1 MLLAVVNLSK
11 IYRIPT
17 NDSTELD
24 GLFFTRH
31 WHSLRHWHL
40 LRRSHQRGL
49 ASLML
54 MLVFTL
60 QSIPIRADDTAPN
73 QDTTKA
79 QTPDAIFFEDDI
91 RPILREYCLDCHGA
105 TEDLQGSLDLRLVRF
120 MNHGGDSGP
129 ALTEQN
135 PDASLLMQR
144 VESNDMPPGEIK
156 VSAEKKAL
164 LRRWIAA
171 GAPTKRPE
179 PESIGAGIPLTES
192 ERNYWAYQPLEK
204 PLLSFPI
211 NAPSATLSSDPS
223 AHIPPAVPGAID
235 SANGID
241 VLLQQAMPTGLTFS
255 PIAPKSTLIR
265 RVYLDLIGIPPT
277 QTQFKHWM
285 ELPDADWYEQMV
297 EQLLQSK
304 QYGERWAR
312 HWLDAVGYADSDGA
326 TLADAERTWAWKFRD
341 YVIESFNND
350 KPFDRFII
358 EQLAGDE
365 LAGPANGD
373 WTPEQ
378 IQTITA
384 TGFLRMT
391 ADGTGSGDNSPE
403 ARNKTIADTLQVIG
417 NTLLGSSL
425 QCAQCH
431 DHRYDPISH
440 EDYFAIRAVF
450 DPAFDW
456 QQWKT
461 PNERLVSLTTQ
472 AERDASAQ
480 IEKEAQLIAT
490 EKSAKE
496 TEYIKQALDQ
506 ELMKFEEP
514 LRSDLRSAY
523 ETQADKRSTEQK
535 ALLDKHP
542 SVNISPGVLY
552 QYLPAA
558 ADELKKFDTRI
569 AETRAKK
576 PAESFLHALTEPAG
590 HLPTTKLFHRGDHNQ
605 PTREIAPAKLSVL
618 VPEAAN
624 RSFPT
629 DDPAISTSGRRLAF
643 AKWLTDAKTPNPL
656 FVRSLVNRIW
666 MHHFGKGIVNTPS
679 DFGKL
684 GSPPSHSKLLDWL
697 GWELIEHDWSLKHL
711 HRVIL
716 TSVAYRQSSVR
727 SPSRESIDPDNR
739 FYSRKDIARVDAEVL
754 RDSLLALSGSL
765 STDLYGPPMTLQ
777 EDDAGQVRVDP
788 AQSRR
793 SIYAKWRRSQPVAM
807 LQSFDAPVMGVLC
820 DTRTNSTVATQSLM
834 LMNGE
839 FALEQASKLAKIC
852 IDTQA
857 NNSADSSLPSIATPD
872 ALSWDLPPPP
882 PDQWV
887 YATGKLSADS
897 TLVESFSP
905 LATFQAGQW
914 QGGPALPD
922 PSIGWVLLHAQG
934 GHPGNKSYP
943 AIRRWIAPKS
953 GKLEVRGKLGHGSEN
968 GDGVLASVLTKQGSA
983 GSWSAK
989 ATTVDTPVAA
999 IEVVQGEAVDFVVQ
1013 CGEHETS
1020 DSFTWPITLVL
1031 NHADGNLTVESAT
1044 SFRGPSER
1052 TDRLAQQIHTAWNLI
1067 LRRDPTQDEIHALKS
1082 FLSKQLENLYRDPQ
1096 RVPPGSS
1103 PTQQVLVN
1111 VCQML
1116 INSNEFLYID

>member
-1 MLLAVVNLSK
+1 VVLAVVTLSMNLHNPLNDSPVIDRNLPIRNLKFVRRCQPIATACLMLALLLSLPSNLS
-11 IYRIPT
+11 
-17 NDSTELD
+17 
-24 GLFFTRH
+24 
-31 WHSLRHWHL
+31 
-40 LRRSHQRGL
+40 
-49 ASLML
+49 
-54 MLVFTL
+54 
-60 QSIPIRADDTAPN
+60 RADETSVTQETAK
-73 QDTTKA
+73 D
-79 QTPDAIFFEDDI
+79 QTGDALYFEDDI

-105 TEDLQGSLDLRLVRF
+105 TDDLKGSLDLRLVRF
-120 MNHGGDSGP
+120 MNRGGDSGP
-129 ALTEQN
+129 ALTDQN
-135 PDASLLMQR
+135 PDASLLIQR
-144 VESNDMPPGEIK
+144 VESDDMPPGEIK
-156 VSAEKKAL
+156 VSAEKKVL

-171 GAPTKRPE
+171 GAPTNRPE

-204 PLLSFPI
+204 PALSFPT
-211 NAPSATLSSDPS
+211 NVPSTDPS
-223 AHIPPAVPGAID
+223 NPVQPAPAGTI
-235 SANGID
+235 SGNGID

-255 PIAPKSTLIR
+255 PIAPRSSLIR

-277 QTQFKHWM
+277 QTQFKQWM
-285 ELPDADWYEQMV
+285 EVPDADWYEQMV
-297 EQLLQSK
+297 EELLQSK

-326 TLADAERTWAWKFRD
+326 TLADAERTWAWRYRD

-350 KPFDRFII
+350 KPFDRFIL

-450 DPAFDW
+450 DPALDW

-480 IEKEAQLIAT
+480 IEIEAQLIAT
-490 EKSAKE
+490 EKSSKE
-496 TEYIKQALDQ
+496 AEYIKQALDQ

-523 ETQADKRSTEQK
+523 ETQADKRSPEQK
-535 ALLDKHP
+535 ALLDKNP

-569 AETRAKK
+569 AEARAKK

-590 HLPTTKLFHRGDHNQ
+590 HLPATKLFHRGDHNQ

-618 VPEAAN
+618 VPEGTD
-624 RSFPT
+624 RTLPI
-629 DDPAISTSGRRLAF
+629 DDPAIPTSGRRLAF
-643 AKWLTDAKTPNPL
+643 AKWLTDPKTPNPL

-684 GSPPSHSKLLDWL
+684 GSLPSHPKLLDWL
-697 GWELIEHDWSLKHL
+697 GWELIEHNWSLKHL

-739 FYSRKDIARVDAEVL
+739 YYSRKDIARVDAEVL

-765 STDLYGPPMTLQ
+765 STDLYGPPMALQ

-839 FALEQASKLAKIC
+839 FALEQASKIAKIC
-852 IDTQA
+852 MDTQA
-857 NNSADSSLPSIATPD
+857 NATANPPATATPGTTPDLFTWELPS
-872 ALSWDLPPPP
+872 PP

-887 YATGKLSADS
+887 YATGKLSSDS

-914 QGGPALPD
+914 QGSTALPD
-922 PSIGWVLLHAQG
+922 PTIGWVLLHAQG
-934 GHPGNKSYP
+934 GHPGNKNYP
-943 AIRRWIAPKS
+943 AIRRWIAPKT

-968 GDGVLASVLTKQGSA
+968 GDGVFASILTKRGSA

-989 ATTVDTPVAA
+989 ATTVDTLVVA
-999 IEVVQGEAVDFVVQ
+999 IDVEQGDAVDFVVQ

-1031 NHADGNLTVESAT
+1031 SHAEGTLTVESTT
-1044 SFRGPSER
+1044 SFRGPSESR
-1052 TDRLAQQIHTAWNLI
+1052 DRLAHQIHIAWNLI
-1067 LRRDPTQDEIHALKS
+1067 LRRDPTQEEIQALKS
-1082 FLSKQLENLYRDPQ
+1082 FVGRQLEILYRDPQ

>member
-1 MLLAVVNLSK
+1 M
-11 IYRIPT
+11 
-17 NDSTELD
+17 
-24 GLFFTRH
+24 
-31 WHSLRHWHL
+31 
-40 LRRSHQRGL
+40 
-49 ASLML
+49 
-54 MLVFTL
+54 
-60 QSIPIRADDTAPN
+60 
-73 QDTTKA
+73 
-79 QTPDAIFFEDDI
+79 
-91 RPILREYCLDCHGA
+91 
-105 TEDLQGSLDLRLVRF
+105 
-120 MNHGGDSGP
+120 
-129 ALTEQN
+129 
-135 PDASLLMQR
+135 
-144 VESNDMPPGEIK
+144 ES
-156 VSAEKKAL
+156 
-164 LRRWIAA
+164 
-171 GAPTKRPE
+171 
-179 PESIGAGIPLTES
+179 
-192 ERNYWAYQPLEK
+192 
-204 PLLSFPI
+204 
-211 NAPSATLSSDPS
+211 
-223 AHIPPAVPGAID
+223 
-235 SANGID
+235 
-241 VLLQQAMPTGLTFS
+241 
-255 PIAPKSTLIR
+255 
-265 RVYLDLIGIPPT
+265 
-277 QTQFKHWM
+277 
-285 ELPDADWYEQMV
+285 PDADWYEQLV
-297 EQLLQSK
+297 EHLLQSK

-312 HWLDAVGYADSDGA
+312 HWLDAAGYADSDGA
-326 TLADAERTWAWKFRD
+326 TLADAERTWAWRYRD
-341 YVIESFNND
+341 YVIESLNND

-378 IQTITA
+378 IQAITA

-403 ARNKTIADTLQVIG
+403 ARNKTIADTVQVIG

-450 DPAFDW
+450 DPALDW

-461 PNERLVSLTTQ
+461 PDERLVSLTTQ
-472 AERDASAQ
+472 AERDASVQ
-480 IEKEAQLIAT
+480 IEKEVQLIAT
-490 EKSAKE
+490 EKSTKE
-496 TEYIKQALDQ
+496 ADYIKQALDQ

-523 ETQADKRSTEQK
+523 ETQADKRSNEQK
-535 ALLDKHP
+535 ALLDKNP

-558 ADELKKFDTRI
+558 ADELKKFDARI
-569 AETRAKK
+569 AEARAKK
-576 PAESFLHALTEPAG
+576 PAESFLHALTEPVG
-590 HLPTTKLFHRGDHNQ
+590 HLPATKLFHRGDHNQ

-618 VPEAAN
+618 VPEGTD
-624 RSFPT
+624 RTFPT
-629 DDPAISTSGRRLAF
+629 DDPGIPTSGRRLAF
-643 AKWLTDAKTPNPL
+643 AKWLTDANTPNPL
-656 FVRSLVNRIW
+656 FVRSLINRVW

-684 GSPPSHSKLLDWL
+684 GSPPSHPKLLDWL
-697 GWELIEHDWSLKHL
+697 GWELVEHDWSLKHL

-727 SPSRESIDPDNR
+727 SPTRESIDPDNR

-765 STDLYGPPMTLQ
+765 SPNLYGPPMALQ

-852 IDTQA
+852 IETQA
-857 NNSADSSLPSIATPD
+857 NAPANSSATSNATPD
-872 ALSWDLPPPP
+872 AISWDLPPPP

-897 TLVESFSP
+897 TCVESFAP
-905 LATFQAGQW
+905 LAAFQTGQW

-922 PSIGWVLLHAQG
+922 PTIGWVLLHAQG
-934 GHPGNKSYP
+934 GHPGNKNYP
-943 AIRRWIAPKS
+943 AIRRWIAPKT

-968 GDGVLASVLTKQGSA
+968 GDGVFASILTKRGSA

-989 ATTVDTPVAA
+989 ATTVDTPVVA
-999 IEVVQGEAVDFVVQ
+999 IDVEQGDAVDFVVQ

-1031 NHADGNLTVESAT
+1031 SHAEGTLTVESTT
-1044 SFRGPSER
+1044 SFRGPSESS
-1052 TDRLAQQIHTAWNLI
+1052 DRLAHQIHIAWNLI
-1067 LRRDPTQDEIHALKS
+1067 LRRDPTHEEIQALKS
-1082 FLSKQLENLYRDPQ
+1082 FVGRQLEILYRDPQ

>member
-1 MLLAVVNLSK
+1 MVLAVVTLSMNHHNPLNDSPEIDGSLPIRNLKFVRRCQPIATACLMLALLLSLPSNLS
-11 IYRIPT
+11 
-17 NDSTELD
+17 
-24 GLFFTRH
+24 
-31 WHSLRHWHL
+31 
-40 LRRSHQRGL
+40 
-49 ASLML
+49 
-54 MLVFTL
+54 
-60 QSIPIRADDTAPN
+60 RADEPSVTQESA
-73 QDTTKA
+73 KA
-79 QTPDAIFFEDDI
+79 QTEDALFFEDDI

-105 TEDLQGSLDLRLVRF
+105 TDYLKGSLDLRLVRF
-120 MNHGGDSGP
+120 MNRGGDSGP
-129 ALTEQN
+129 ALTDQN
-135 PDASLLMQR
+135 PDASLLVQR
-144 VESNDMPPGEIK
+144 VESDDMPPGEIK

-204 PLLSFPI
+204 PILSFP
-211 NAPSATLSSDPS
+211 NNVPSTDPS
-223 AHIPPAVPGAID
+223 NPVQPAPAGTI
-235 SANGID
+235 SGNGID

-255 PIAPKSTLIR
+255 PIAPRSSLIR

-277 QTQFKHWM
+277 QTQFKQWM
-285 ELPDADWYEQMV
+285 EVPDADWYEQMV
-297 EQLLQSK
+297 EELLQSK

-326 TLADAERTWAWKFRD
+326 TLADAERTWAWKYRD

-350 KPFDRFII
+350 KPFDRFIL

-450 DPAFDW
+450 DPALDW

-490 EKSAKE
+490 EKSSKE
-496 TEYIKQALDQ
+496 AEYIKQALDQ

-523 ETQADKRSTEQK
+523 ETQADKRSSEQK

-569 AETRAKK
+569 AEARAKK

-590 HLPTTKLFHRGDHNQ
+590 HLPATKLFHRGDHNQ
-605 PTREIAPAKLSVL
+605 PTREIVPAKLSVL
-618 VPEAAN
+618 APEGTD
-624 RSFPT
+624 RTLPI
-629 DDPAISTSGRRLAF
+629 DDPAIPTSGRRLAF
-643 AKWLTDAKTPNPL
+643 AKWLTDPKTPNPL

-684 GSPPSHSKLLDWL
+684 GSLPSHPKLLDWL
-697 GWELIEHDWSLKHL
+697 GWELIEHNWSLKHL

-739 FYSRKDIARVDAEVL
+739 YYSRKDIARVDAEVL

-765 STDLYGPPMTLQ
+765 STDLYGPPMALQ
-777 EDDAGQVRVDP
+777 EDEAGQVRVDP

-839 FALEQASKLAKIC
+839 FALEQASKIAKIC
-852 IDTQA
+852 MDTQA
-857 NNSADSSLPSIATPD
+857 NATANPPATATPGTTPDLFTWELPS
-872 ALSWDLPPPP
+872 PP

-914 QGGPALPD
+914 QGSTALPD
-922 PSIGWVLLHAQG
+922 PTIGWVLLHAQG
-934 GHPGNKSYP
+934 GHPGNKNYP
-943 AIRRWIAPKS
+943 AIRRWIAPKT

-968 GDGVLASVLTKQGSA
+968 GDGVFASIHTKRGSA

-989 ATTVDTPVAA
+989 ATTVDTPVVA
-999 IEVVQGEAVDFVVQ
+999 IDVEQGDAVDFVVQ

-1031 NHADGNLTVESAT
+1031 SHAEGTLTVESTT
-1044 SFRGPSER
+1044 SFRGPSESS
-1052 TDRLAQQIHTAWNLI
+1052 DRLAHQIHIAWNLI
-1067 LRRDPTQDEIHALKS
+1067 LRRDPTQEEIQALKS
-1082 FLSKQLENLYRDPQ
+1082 FVGRQLEILYRDPQ